1 MPTIIFTAGAKGGT
15 GKTTA
20 LGILINYLREHDFK
34 PVLLDMDDESKTL
47 SRFFPEAQ
55 QLKIT
60 ANDYSHD
67 ILLDKIIEEGENL
80 VIADLKG
87 GTGDDTIKWWSAL
100 RFDELETE
108 HNIKFICLASINTS
122 PDSAQSFFTW
132 ANGLQNRVAYIV
144 CKNKKDGDVC
154 PDYERSIEGIRFHK
168 NTEKLYEVEIEHLIK
183 FMPELERFDVTIA
196 EVLGADKLTGMTTTG
211 KKIEDLT
218 LLKYT
223 VRARLRTFQEGIY
236 KQFEPILE
244 FLKE

>member
-20 LGILINYLREHDFK
+20 LGLFINFLREHDYK
-34 PVLLDMDDESKTL
+34 PMLLDMDDESKTL

-67 ILLDKIIEEGENL
+67 ILLDKIIEDGESL

-87 GTGDDTIKWWSAL
+87 GTGEDTIKWWSAL

-144 CKNKKDGDVC
+144 CKNRKDGDIC

-168 NTEKLYEVEIEHLIK
+168 NTEKLYEIEIEHLIK

-196 EVLGADKLTGMTTTG
+196 EVLSADKLTGMTTTG
-211 KKIEDLT
+211 KKIDDLT

-223 VRARLRTFQEGIY
+223 VRARLRTFQENIY